1 MMPRQPDSGFFI
13 GYSKKVPP
21 AVAQCAVLFG
31 VCFVLGL
38 LSASLAFSL
47 STQNP
52 GSGGYVDELR
62 GGHLTGVLETLPYP
76 ILRVPAQDGRG
87 PRAIMLSGQGKAGVA
102 MAADPL
108 EGQWAQVSGIFVK
121 RGDLD
126 MLLVGGRDG
135 LAGIEQPAGA
145 SQPEAAVPL
154 GRWRLTGEICDGKC
168 YAGAMRPGTGL
179 AHKACANLCITGGV
193 PPVFVTTS
201 PVEGH
206 AFLLMAGADGGPLPR
221 ALLDQTGALIEL
233 EGDVERRDDILI
245 FRVGTPAKP
254 GLGS

>member
-1 MMPRQPDSGFFI
+1 MMSRPPDPGFFI
-13 GYSKKVPP
+13 GYSKKIPP
-21 AVAQCAVLFG
+21 AVAQCVLLFG
-31 VCFVLGL
+31 VFFLLGL
-38 LSASLAFSL
+38 GTASLALSL
-47 STQNP
+47 STPHP

-76 ILRVPAQDGRG
+76 ILRVPAQNGSG

-102 MAADPL
+102 RDADPL
-108 EGQWAQVSGIFVK
+108 AGQWAQVSGIFVK

-126 MLLVGGRDG
+126 MLLVGGREG
-135 LAGIEQPAGA
+135 LVGAEPPEDA
-145 SQPEAAVPL
+145 SQPKAGVPL

-179 AHKACANLCITGGV
+179 SHKACANLCITGGV

-206 AFLLMAGADGGPLPR
+206 EFLLMAGVDGGPLPR
-221 ALLDQTGALIEL
+221 ALLERTGLLVEL
-233 EGDVERRDDILI
+233 EGEIEQRDDLLI
-245 FRVGTPAKP
+245 FRVDTSGKD
-254 GLGS
+254 GMGS